1 MIEINLDFDVTAE
14 LNDFKENLF
23 KSKKYW
29 IIFLVI
35 IAFISLSLFGGKN
48 YAHPKMEII
57 IIVLV
62 SLLGIFTITYYQKHN
77 SEKELYKTA
86 FLIILLFGIICCL
99 LIPICNG
106 PDEVEHFV
114 RSEMTSSGVI
124 IPDYNNA
131 SFQTIQS
138 TLDLIEKGK
147 TTWAT
152 GFDAINRNDAS
163 IFNTNADTQPI
174 NYTLVKYPSAF
185 AQNPFFGY
193 LAPAIGMMIAKLFNL
208 NAIWL
213 LWLGRIFNILLYAS
227 LVSVAVKKVPIL
239 KVPMLVISLMPLL
252 IFQASTVA
260 IDSLINGLGILSV
273 AYFFKM
279 YKTPNLDWKNIAK
292 FSIIVLLMGLCK
304 VTYFA
309 FIFLLLFV
317 PLNNFKEKKYYLYGL
332 ISIIALAIIALL
344 WTKYYAN
351 PGFLQSFRSN
361 YWAEKGINST
371 QQLSYILSHKK
382 ESVMTIF
389 NLPQYFNADL
399 LFRFETFNSIYLL
412 FFGGVCLFYPHD
424 RYNIKSRIGA
434 LLVCILIYVGTYL
447 SFLLTWTPVGQ
458 LDPIIGV
465 QQRYFL
471 PILFLIPFILGLNHM
486 KGDKGEMDSYL
497 VVLSLSFI
505 SYMLIWFAVK
515 VY

>member
-1 MIEINLDFDVTAE
+1 MDFDVSGE
-14 LNDFKENLF
+14 FQKFKGDFV

-29 IIFLVI
+29 LIYLVI
-35 IAFISLSLFGGKN
+35 IVFISLSLFRADN

-57 IIVLV
+57 IIILV
-62 SLLGIFTITYYQKHN
+62 SLLGIFTISYYQGHN
-77 SEKELYKTA
+77 DEKELYKTA
-86 FLIILLFGIICCL
+86 FLIILIFGIICCL

-124 IPDYNNA
+124 IPDYKNG

-152 GFDAINRNDAS
+152 GFDAINRDDAS

-193 LAPAIGMMIAKLFNL
+193 IAPAIGMAIAKLFDL

-227 LVSVAVKKVPIL
+227 LVAVAVKKTPIL
-239 KVPMLVISLMPLL
+239 KIPMIVIACMPLL

-260 IDSLINGLGILSV
+260 IDSLINGLGILAV

-279 YKTPNLDWKNIAK
+279 YKSPKNQLDWKNIVK
-292 FSIIVLLMGLCK
+292 FSLIVLLMGLCK

-309 FIFLLLFV
+309 FIFLLIFI
-317 PLNNFKEKKYYLYGL
+317 PLSNFKDKKYYLYGFV
-332 ISIIALAIIALL
+332 SIIIMAIVALL
-344 WTKYYAN
+344 WAKYYAT
-351 PGFLQSFRSN
+351 PGFFQSFRSN
-361 YWAEKGINST
+361 YWIEKGINST
-371 QQLSYILSHKK
+371 QQTSYILSHKK
-382 ESVMTIF
+382 EMIMTIF
-389 NLPQYFNADL
+389 NLPQYFNSDL
-399 LFRFETFNSIYLL
+399 LFRFESFNSLYLL
-412 FFGGVCLFYPHD
+412 LFGGVCLFYPHEK
-424 RYNIKSRIGA
+424 YNIKSRIGA
-434 LLVCILIYVGTYL
+434 LIVCVMVYVGTYV

-471 PILFLIPFILGLNHM
+471 PILFLMPFIFGFNHTD
-486 KGDKGEMDSYL
+486 GDKKEIDSYL
-497 VVLSLSFI
+497 IMLSISFI
-505 SYMLIWFAVK
+505 AYMLIWFAVK